1 MDFQGQAVVANYLA
15 NMSKRG
21 IKGPIE
27 IELENE
33 ILKFFKKSLSNK
45 VNHPAVI
52 VLMTRT
58 ALSTLCVIQR
68 SFTDCVIHSLRPIC
82 RLGKLLPRSWSFS
95 VIGRKKEWIGS
106 GWNMYSKD

>member
-1 MDFQGQAVVANYLA
+1 MSRWVREFMDFQGQAVVANYLA

-45 VNHPAVI
+45 VSHPGCNCAN
-52 VLMTRT
+52 
-58 ALSTLCVIQR
+58 
-68 SFTDCVIHSLRPIC
+68 
-82 RLGKLLPRSWSFS
+82 
-95 VIGRKKEWIGS
+95 E
-106 GWNMYSKD
+106 